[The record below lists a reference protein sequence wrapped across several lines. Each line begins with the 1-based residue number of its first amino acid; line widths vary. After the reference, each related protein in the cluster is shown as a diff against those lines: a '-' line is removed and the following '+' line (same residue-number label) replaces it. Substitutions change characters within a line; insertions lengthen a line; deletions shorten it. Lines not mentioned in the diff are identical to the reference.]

1 MSYVIEEFLVKKNID
16 YFKNYLNFIE
26 SSIKKVERQIKQ
38 EEETINK
45 LVAEKGEAVDDI
57 EDYLVCLD
65 ENHEQLKRTI
75 YQSFVISIFAFIEAK
90 NINVKKRSS
99 EFLANT
105 ELLNEFD
112 VAKGIRNILL
122 HEEGKICSK
131 ERARKKKKEKEKV
144 KDFIERHPD
153 FLEINES
160 GEIIIKFEYLKSLII
175 LTQNVCGEI
184 LKLTCKT

>member
-16 YFKNYLNFIE
+16 YFKNYLDFIK
-26 SSIKKVERQIKQ
+26 SSIKESEKQIKQ

-45 LVAEKGEAVDDI
+45 LVAEKGEAIDDA

-65 ENHEQLKRTI
+65 EDHEQFKRTM

-90 NINVKKRSS
+90 IINVKKRPN

-105 ELLNEFD
+105 ELQNEYD

-122 HEEGKICSK
+122 HEEGKISLK
-131 ERARKKKKEKEKV
+131 ERDQKKKKEKEKV
-144 KDFIERHPD
+144 KDFIERYPD
-153 FLEINES
+153 FLEIDEL
-160 GEIIIKFEYLKSLII
+160 GGVIIKFEYVKSLII
-175 LTQNVCGEI
+175 LTQDVCDKI
-184 LKLTCKT
+184 LKLTRRT